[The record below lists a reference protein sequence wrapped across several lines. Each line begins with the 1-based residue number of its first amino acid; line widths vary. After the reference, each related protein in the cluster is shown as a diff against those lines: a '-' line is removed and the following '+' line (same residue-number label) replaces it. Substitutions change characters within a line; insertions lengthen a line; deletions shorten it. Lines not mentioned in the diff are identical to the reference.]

1 MLKKS
6 TEKFFETVNID
17 FKSNPGRL
25 WSVLKIN
32 SKTRSI
38 PELVSMET
46 GHQTSTNMTS
56 QAGSSSSASFPSHK
70 HRSKSSLLC
79 ASSSEAKSLR
89 RFRKQLQKLTS
100 NMEFT
105 LHLHSKREDYPAATF
120 ITCIGSEALDI
131 LVYPIKQDIKGFCFA
146 SKEEKGRV
154 EINLSFLVD
163 VFLGLIQNIKETCS
177 FGFCP

>member
-6 TEKFFETVNID
+6 REKFFVTVNID

-32 SKTRSI
+32 FKTRSI
-38 PELVSMET
+38 PELVSIKT

-56 QAGSSSSASFPSHK
+56 QAGSSNSASVPSHK
-70 HRSKSSLLC
+70 HRSKSSLLS

-89 RFRKQLQKLTS
+89 RFGKQLQKLTS
-100 NMEFT
+100 NMEFN
-105 LHLHSKREDYPAATF
+105 LFLNSKLEDYLAATF

-131 LVYPIKQDIKGFCFA
+131 LVYPIKQDIRLLYACGDAQRTDYKNR
-146 SKEEKGRV
+146 KKKTTTT
-154 EINLSFLVD
+154 
-163 VFLGLIQNIKETCS
+163 QK
-177 FGFCP
+177 

>member
-1 MLKKS
+1 MHPSVKLREKFRSLWAQIKRMLTKS
-6 TEKFFETVNID
+6 REKFFETVNID

-56 QAGSSSSASFPSHK
+56 QAGSSNSASVPSHK

-79 ASSSEAKSLR
+79 ASSSEAKYLR
-89 RFRKQLQKLTS
+89 RFRKKLQKLTS

-105 LHLHSKREDYPAATF
+105 LHFTLEAGRLSSSDVHHMYRVRSPRYPCLPDKA
-120 ITCIGSEALDI
+120 G
-131 LVYPIKQDIKGFCFA
+131 Y
-146 SKEEKGRV
+146 R
-154 EINLSFLVD
+154 
-163 VFLGLIQNIKETCS
+163 GLLLCL
-177 FGFCP
+177 

>member
-6 TEKFFETVNID
+6 REKFFETVNID

-32 SKTRSI
+32 FKTRSI
-38 PELVSMET
+38 PELVSIKT

-56 QAGSSSSASFPSHK
+56 QAGSSSSASVPSHK

-89 RFRKQLQKLTS
+89 RFGKTIAKIDVKHGIYPLFKLEAGRLS
-100 NMEFT
+100 SSDVHHMYRVR
-105 LHLHSKREDYPAATF
+105 SPRYP
-120 ITCIGSEALDI
+120 
-131 LVYPIKQDIKGFCFA
+131 
-146 SKEEKGRV
+146 
-154 EINLSFLVD
+154 
-163 VFLGLIQNIKETCS
+163 GLPDKAGYSAFVCVW
-177 FGFCP
+177 

>member
-17 FKSNPGRL
+17 FKTNPGRL

-56 QAGSSSSASFPSHK
+56 QAGSSSSVSFSSYK

-105 LHLHSKREDYPAATF
+105 L
-120 ITCIGSEALDI
+120 EAGRLSSSD
-131 LVYPIKQDIKGFCFA
+131 VYHMY
-146 SKEEKGRV
+146 RV
-154 EINLSFLVD
+154 RSPRFP
-163 VFLGLIQNIKETCS
+163 GLRDKAGYQGLLLCL
-177 FGFCP
+177 

>member
-1 MLKKS
+1 M
-6 TEKFFETVNID
+6 NID
-17 FKSNPGRL
+17 FKTNPGRL

-32 SKTRSI
+32 FKTRSI

-56 QAGSSSSASFPSHK
+56 QAGSSSSVSFPSHK

-105 LHLHSKREDYPAATF
+105 LHLHSKLEDYLAATF
-120 ITCIGSEALDI
+120 ITCIGSEALDF

-163 VFLGLIQNIKETCS
+163 VFLGLIQNIKGTCS